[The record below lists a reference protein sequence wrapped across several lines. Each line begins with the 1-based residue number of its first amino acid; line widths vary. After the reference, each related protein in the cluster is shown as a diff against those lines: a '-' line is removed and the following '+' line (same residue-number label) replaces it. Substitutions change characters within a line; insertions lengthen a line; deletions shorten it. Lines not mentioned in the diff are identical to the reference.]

1 MFNTGILFLFSESLP
16 LKPFSEK
23 NKHKYKDK
31 LLLHKFTLLN
41 ELNTDTK
48 TSGFRIHQTDTKI
61 TMKMIPKLL
70 NDEYTLNKTDIIE
83 FNPIHKKKIT
93 KFVDPQLNTNYTN
106 NNLSIFVIILNS
118 RNKTSIID
126 KLNTIKSPN
135 KYMPYD
141 KLLIYN
147 LDTMTSDDIP
157 TTLINYDNLN
167 ISSKQS
173 IILDNI
179 NKQIKLDFYR
189 DILESLMGLITFDN
203 ETKRY
208 I

>member
-1 MFNTGILFLFSESLP
+1 MFNTGILFLFSNSLP

-23 NKHKYKDK
+23 NKNKYKDK

-41 ELNTDTK
+41 EFNTETN
-48 TSGFRIHQTDTKI
+48 TCGFRIHQTNINI
-61 TMKMIPKLL
+61 TMITISKLL
-70 NDEYTLNKTDIIE
+70 NEEYNLNKTDIIE

-93 KFVDPQLNTNYTN
+93 KIIDTQLNNNYTN
-106 NNLSIFVIILNS
+106 NNLSIFIILLNPK
-118 RNKTSIID
+118 NKTTIIE

-135 KYMPYD
+135 KYILYD

-147 LDTMTSDDIP
+147 LDSMTSDDIP
-157 TTLINYDNLN
+157 TTLNNYNNLN
-167 ISSKQS
+167 IFPKNS
-173 IILDNI
+173 IIINNI
-179 NKQIKLDFYR
+179 NKQLKLDFYR
-189 DILESLMGLITFDN
+189 DILESLMGLITFDS